1 MFTADNIALFII
13 AVAVALAVAV
23 LYDRLH
29 ARTIDYRETH
39 LEAEVKDLR
48 TTVDDQEKR
57 LSNQQN
63 EIAVLHRLL
72 GEAQLQINYLQT
84 EVTFYKRRADELE
97 ARLLA
102 AGNQKKQPE

>member
-13 AVAVALAVAV
+13 AVAVALAVAT

-29 ARTIDYRETH
+29 AGSIDYRETH
-39 LEAEVKDLR
+39 LETEVKDLR

>member
-1 MFTADNIALFII
+1 MLTAENIALFII

-39 LEAEVKDLR
+39 LESEVKDLR

-102 AGNQKKQPE
+102 VNKKQPE

>member
-13 AVAVALAVAV
+13 AVAVALAVAT

-29 ARTIDYRETH
+29 AGSIDYRETH
-39 LEAEVKDLR
+39 LETEVKDLR

-72 GEAQLQINYLQT
+72 GAAQLQINYLQT

-102 AGNQKKQPE
+102 VNKKQPE

>member
-1 MFTADNIALFII
+1 MLTADNIALFIV
-13 AVAVALAVAV
+13 AVAVALAVAI

-39 LEAEVKDLR
+39 LETEVKDLR

>member
-1 MFTADNIALFII
+1 MFTADNIALFIL
-13 AVAVALAVAV
+13 AVAVALAVAI

-39 LEAEVKDLR
+39 LEVKDLQR
-48 TTVDDQEKR
+48 TVDDQEKR

-102 AGNQKKQPE
+102 AGNHKKQPE

>member
-1 MFTADNIALFII
+1 VFTADNIALFII

-39 LEAEVKDLR
+39 LETEVKDLR

>member
-1 MFTADNIALFII
+1 MLTVDNIALFI
-13 AVAVALAVAV
+13 VAILVALAVTI

-29 ARTIDYRETH
+29 AGTIDYRETH
-39 LEAEVKDLR
+39 LEAEVKNLR

-57 LSNQQN
+57 LSSQQN
-63 EIAVLHRLL
+63 EITVLHRVL
-72 GEAQLQINYLQT
+72 GEAQLRINYLET

-97 ARLLA
+97 ARLLT

>member
-1 MFTADNIALFII
+1 MLTAENIALFI
-13 AVAVALAVAV
+13 VALLVALAVAI

-29 ARTIDYRETH
+29 AGTIDYQETH

-48 TTVDDQEKR
+48 RTVDDQEKR
-57 LSNQQN
+57 LSTQQN
-63 EIAVLHRLL
+63 EIAIMHRLL

-102 AGNQKKQPE
+102 VNKKQPE

>member
-29 ARTIDYRETH
+29 AGSIDYRETH

-48 TTVDDQEKR
+48 RTIDDQEKR

-102 AGNQKKQPE
+102 VNKKQPE

>member
-1 MFTADNIALFII
+1 VLTAENIALFI
-13 AVAVALAVAV
+13 VALLVALAVAI

-29 ARTIDYRETH
+29 AGTIDYRETH

-48 TTVDDQEKR
+48 RTVDDQEKR
-57 LSNQQN
+57 LSTQQN
-63 EIAVLHRLL
+63 EIAIMHRLL

-102 AGNQKKQPE
+102 VNKKQPE

>member
-39 LEAEVKDLR
+39 LGTEVKDLR

-72 GEAQLQINYLQT
+72 GEEQLQINYLQT

>member
-1 MFTADNIALFII
+1 MLTAENIALFI
-13 AVAVALAVAV
+13 VALLVALAVA
-23 LYDRLH
+23 LIYDRLH
-29 ARTIDYRETH
+29 EGTIGYRETH

-48 TTVDDQEKR
+48 RTVDDQEKR
-57 LSNQQN
+57 LSTQQN
-63 EIAVLHRLL
+63 EIAIMHRLL

-102 AGNQKKQPE
+102 AGKNG

>member
-1 MFTADNIALFII
+1 VFTADNIALFII

-29 ARTIDYRETH
+29 AGSIDYRETH

-48 TTVDDQEKR
+48 RTIDDQEKR

-102 AGNQKKQPE
+102 VNKKQPE

>member
-1 MFTADNIALFII
+1 MLTAENIALFII

-29 ARTIDYRETH
+29 AGSIGYRETH
-39 LEAEVKDLR
+39 LETEVKDLR

-102 AGNQKKQPE
+102 VNKKQPE

>member
-1 MFTADNIALFII
+1 VFTADNIALFII

-29 ARTIDYRETH
+29 AGSIDYRETH
-39 LEAEVKDLR
+39 LETEVKDLR

>member
-1 MFTADNIALFII
+1 MFTADNIALFIL

-29 ARTIDYRETH
+29 AGSIDYRETH
-39 LEAEVKDLR
+39 LESEVKDLR

-57 LSNQQN
+57 LSSQQN

-72 GEAQLQINYLQT
+72 GEAQLRINYLET

-102 AGNQKKQPE
+102 VNHKKQPE

>member
-1 MFTADNIALFII
+1 MLTADNIAVFVLAI
-13 AVAVALAVAV
+13 AAALAVAV
-23 LYDRLH
+23 LYDKLH
-29 ARTIDYRETH
+29 AGSIDYRETH

-48 TTVDDQEKR
+48 RTIDDQEKR

-102 AGNQKKQPE
+102 VNKKQPE

>member
-1 MFTADNIALFII
+1 VFTADNIALFII
-13 AVAVALAVAV
+13 AVAVALAVAT

-29 ARTIDYRETH
+29 AGSIDYRETH
-39 LEAEVKDLR
+39 LEAEVKDLQR
-48 TTVDDQEKR
+48 TVDDQEKR

-102 AGNQKKQPE
+102 VNHKKQPE

>member
-1 MFTADNIALFII
+1 MLTAENIALFI
-13 AVAVALAVAV
+13 VALLVALAVAI

-29 ARTIDYRETH
+29 AGTIDYRETH

-48 TTVDDQEKR
+48 RTVDDQEKR
-57 LSNQQN
+57 LSTQQN
-63 EIAVLHRLL
+63 EIAIMHRLL

-102 AGNQKKQPE
+102 VNKKQPE

>member
-1 MFTADNIALFII
+1 VLTADNIALFIL

-39 LEAEVKDLR
+39 LESEVKDLR

-102 AGNQKKQPE
+102 VNKKQPE

>member
-13 AVAVALAVAV
+13 AVAVALAVAT

-29 ARTIDYRETH
+29 AGSIDYRETH

-48 TTVDDQEKR
+48 RTIDDQEKR

-102 AGNQKKQPE
+102 VNKKQPE

>member
-1 MFTADNIALFII
+1 VLTAENIALFII

-39 LEAEVKDLR
+39 LESEVKDLR

-102 AGNQKKQPE
+102 VNKKQPE

>member
-1 MFTADNIALFII
+1 VFTADNIALFII
-13 AVAVALAVAV
+13 AVAVALAVAT

-29 ARTIDYRETH
+29 AGSIDYRETH
-39 LEAEVKDLR
+39 LETEVKDLR

-102 AGNQKKQPE
+102 VNKKQPE

>member
-1 MFTADNIALFII
+1 MLTAENIALFI
-13 AVAVALAVAV
+13 VALLVALAVAT

-29 ARTIDYRETH
+29 AGSIDYRETH
-39 LEAEVKDLR
+39 LETEVKDLR

-102 AGNQKKQPE
+102 VNKKQPE

>member
-1 MFTADNIALFII
+1 MLTADNIALFIL

-29 ARTIDYRETH
+29 AGSIDYRETH
-39 LEAEVKDLR
+39 LETEVKDLR

>member
-29 ARTIDYRETH
+29 AGSIDYRETH
-39 LEAEVKDLR
+39 LETEVKDLR